1 MIVMKLYITHP
12 SPFARK
18 CRIVA
23 CAKGLIERIEEIA
36 VDPYANAPEL
46 LASNPIVQVPTLIA
60 DDGLPISDS
69 PVICEYLDALG
80 SGPSLLP
87 PEGPERLRVR
97 RMETQANAALEMG
110 VKLLL
115 ELRRP
120 EGERSPS
127 WMARWTEKRAAP
139 SMRWR
144 PPVPT
149 PPGSTWASS
158 PPASPWP
165 GSASATPATT
175 GAPGVRSSR
184 PCTQRWK
191 PDPAFRKPGPVETRD
206 HAPVIDGDRR
216 GCQICR
222 RSAGGG
228 PIFLW
233 GLP

>member
-1 MIVMKLYITHP
+1 MTAMKLYITHP

-23 CAKGLIERIEEIA
+23 REKGLIERIEEVA

-60 DDGLPISDS
+60 EDGLPISDS
-69 PVICEYLDALG
+69 PVICEDLDALG
-80 SGPSLLP
+80 SGPRRLP

-127 WMARWTEKRAAP
+127 WMARWTENMGRALDALEVARP
-139 SMRWR
+139 DAARLDMGVITAGVAVAWIGFRHPGYDWR
-144 PPVPT
+144 S
-149 PPGSTWASS
+149 G
-158 PPASPWP
+158 
-165 GSASATPATT
+165 
-175 GAPGVRSSR
+175 R
-184 PCTQRWK
+184 PHLT
-191 PDPAFRKPGPVETRD
+191 ALHAALETRPSF
-206 HAPVIDGDRR
+206 AETRP
-216 GCQICR
+216 
-222 RSAGGG
+222 A
-228 PIFLW
+228 
-233 GLP
+233 